1 MKKLTILSFLFFSL
15 TSLAQ
20 IGPYKDALEKIT
32 NSAEY
37 QTHTKNRKKYHV
49 FNEMV
54 AFSKMGIMFQEEL
67 EKYNIKVSYGEVSE
81 KDKNKRKRRVNLL
94 SLNQKKQSKLKIFFT
109 EEKQN
114 IFFAELFEAND
125 DNIKYD
131 YRQPSTDS
139 YMFMFEKLEDN
150 TVKLIEVKLIPN
162 H

>member
-1 MKKLTILSFLFFSL
+1 
-15 TSLAQ
+15 
-20 IGPYKDALEKIT
+20 
-32 NSAEY
+32 
-37 QTHTKNRKKYHV
+37 
-49 FNEMV
+49 MV
-54 AFSKMGIMFQEEL
+54 AFSDMGIMFQEEL
-67 EKYNIKVSYGEVSE
+67 EKYNIEVSYGEVSE

-125 DNIKYD
+125 DIIKYD

-150 TVKLIEVKLIPN
+150 TVKLIEVKVIPN